1 MQKGDFCL
9 KKTINIVWIKRDI
22 RTQDHAPLHMAD
34 EDHIP
39 YIIIYLF
46 EPSLMSHPDTS
57 LRHLQFQYFS
67 IQDFNASYA
76 QTGKYI
82 HLFHCDAEEVFDFLL
97 ANYNI
102 KTLLSYQES
111 GVLAT
116 WQRDKHIALLCQKNN
131 IVWREFQKGGV
142 KRGIKNRNQWEK
154 QWHEAIEG
162 NIIVNHPTTH
172 CIKITHHFD
181 IDPALRKEI
190 EQYPKAFQPGGE
202 RHAWLYLRSFMED
215 RGKKYHFFLSKP
227 TESRLSCSRLSPY
240 LAWGNISVRQVFQF
254 VKRHPGYLYNAFAYN
269 NMLTRLKWHCHFIQ
283 KFEVECAYET
293 HCINPAF
300 EQLDHANIEHF
311 LEAWKTGKTGFPLV
325 DACMRCL
332 HATGWINFRMRAM
345 LVSMLCF
352 HFDIDWRLG
361 VYHLAQ
367 LFLDY
372 DPGIHYPQCQM
383 QAGTT
388 GINTIRMYNPI
399 KQSIDNDPEGLFIKK
414 WVPELQQVPANFIH
428 EPWKMTS
435 LEQALW
441 KTEIGKDYPAPI
453 IDFDAASKLA
463 REKIW
468 NHKKTTEVKANNQ
481 VILTKHVRP
490 KKTPHERRKK
500 K

>member
-1 MQKGDFCL
+1 
-9 KKTINIVWIKRDI
+9 
-22 RTQDHAPLHMAD
+22 
-34 EDHIP
+34 
-39 YIIIYLF
+39 
-46 EPSLMSHPDTS
+46 
-57 LRHLQFQYFS
+57 
-67 IQDFNASYA
+67 
-76 QTGKYI
+76 
-82 HLFHCDAEEVFDFLL
+82 
-97 ANYNI
+97 
-102 KTLLSYQES
+102 
-111 GVLAT
+111 
-116 WQRDKHIALLCQKNN
+116 
-131 IVWREFQKGGV
+131 
-142 KRGIKNRNQWEK
+142 
-154 QWHEAIEG
+154 
-162 NIIVNHPTTH
+162 
-172 CIKITHHFD
+172 
-181 IDPALRKEI
+181 
-190 EQYPKAFQPGGE
+190 
-202 RHAWLYLRSFMED
+202 
-215 RGKKYHFFLSKP
+215 
-227 TESRLSCSRLSPY
+227 
-240 LAWGNISVRQVFQF
+240 
-254 VKRHPGYLYNAFAYN
+254 
-269 NMLTRLKWHCHFIQ
+269 
-283 KFEVECAYET
+283 
-293 HCINPAF
+293 
-300 EQLDHANIEHF
+300 
-311 LEAWKTGKTGFPLV
+311 
-325 DACMRCL
+325 
-332 HATGWINFRMRAM
+332 MRAM

>member
-1 MQKGDFCL
+1 
-9 KKTINIVWIKRDI
+9 
-22 RTQDHAPLHMAD
+22 MAD
-34 EDHIP
+34 KDGIP
-39 YIIIYLF
+39 YIILYLF
-46 EPSLMSHPDTS
+46 EPSLMAHPDTS

-67 IQDFNASYA
+67 IQDVNATCSN
-76 QTGKYI
+76 TGKYI
-82 HLFHCDAEEVFDFLL
+82 HLFHCDAVQAFEFLL
-97 ANYNI
+97 EKFEI
-102 KTLLSYQES
+102 KTLISYQEN
-111 GVLAT
+111 GIMAT
-116 WQRDKHIALLCQKNN
+116 WERDRQIARICAEKN
-131 IVWREFQKGGV
+131 IIWKEFQKGGV
-142 KRGIKNRNQWEK
+142 KRGIKNRNHWEK
-154 QWHEAIEG
+154 QWHEAIESK
-162 NIIVNHPTTH
+162 IIVNHPTTQ
-172 CIKITHHFD
+172 CIKIPHPFD
-181 IDPALRKEI
+181 IDPALKKEI

-202 RHAWLYLRSFMED
+202 RHAWQYLRSFMEH

-254 VKRHPGYLYNAFAYN
+254 VKQHPAYQQNAFAFN

-300 EQLDHANIEHF
+300 EQLAHRNDDTI
-311 LEAWKTGKTGFPLV
+311 LTAWKMGTTGFPLV

-352 HFDIDWRLG
+352 QFDIDWRKG

-372 DPGIHYPQCQM
+372 DPGIHYPQFQM

-399 KQSIDNDPEGLFIKK
+399 KQSMDNDPEGLFIKK
-414 WVPELQQVPANFIH
+414 WVPELKNIPTEFIH
-428 EPWKMTS
+428 EPWKMTL

-453 IDFDAASKLA
+453 VDFDEVSKIA
-463 REKIW
+463 RDKIW
-468 NHKKTTEVKANNQ
+468 NHKKTTEVQINNPL
-481 VILTKHVRP
+481 ILTKHART
-490 KKTPHERRKK
+490 KKSIHESRKK